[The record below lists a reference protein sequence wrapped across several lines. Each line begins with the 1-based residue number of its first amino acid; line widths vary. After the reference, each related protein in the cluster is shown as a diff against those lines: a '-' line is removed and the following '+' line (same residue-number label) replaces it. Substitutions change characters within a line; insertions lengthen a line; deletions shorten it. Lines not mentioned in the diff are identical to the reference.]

1 MPKTNV
7 GFFVGMFLFM
17 IFTGAWADIDI
28 FSTGSGFRIQDSSG
42 NIIGNVGTRAQAQKV
57 ADIYAKNGQ
66 KINWRTSTV
75 TTTGGMGTGAGTG
88 TTTSNTT
95 VSTSRQLTGGGS
107 VPRQITGGSA
117 GTAVTTTGGGS
128 NLPATTVK
136 GTNLPAT
143 TGGGSNLPATTGG
156 NATGGAGGGSG
167 GGGNTG
173 GTSGTSAASRVN
185 VGGAALGV
193 LGMIGGG
200 VGLYESVAGTDKA
213 TWGDVG
219 AGALSGASFAAGAAA
234 FVNAIPVGGQIAYGG
249 ALLVGSV
256 VGTLGAGAE
265 MFSETDC
272 ERDPV
277 LGIYACCNIS
287 KLSNIDA
294 YRAEIGDKMFAE
306 FPYVRYCVQG
316 KKEYKEEQPWLKG
329 RFLDDHWS
337 ANTEVGLC
345 PGYSVPENQEET
357 HIQLYAANDANVGF
371 CWMWEC
377 ADAGYTR
384 VGGKCVDDNDGA
396 KSSGG
401 SGGANGVIK
410 NNVIGTNC
418 EPADLP
424 QYATAGTYI
433 DNGIGVVCA
442 ATACQNGTY
451 LVVNSSGASQGW
463 CVASTYCTDANT
475 ALNIIDGNKTDLQCI
490 ANDIV
495 FGGELDEV
503 VVIAC
508 SNATL
513 DRLNATAAVYNQNI
527 DDCVPTACKDG
538 YRLEGTGEN
547 AKCFVGTDTRN
558 ECERGVTGYIVFEGV
573 CMPTAQMQQI
583 LSQRAAQSAQQ
594 QAATEIANLQSQIN
608 RYAGKIQDIE
618 DAHADDKVSVWK
630 NAEGKFNTSRLLSDS
645 IAGVALGT
653 VGGLVVNKIVKDK
666 HIETGFE
673 ELGCAIDGEKIADFD
688 DVFTINGAVD
698 KDGCVG
704 NNVGYGNV
712 FVWAAQ
718 NSDGTD
724 YARMIEDVNNPQNN
738 ACWVRVDIE
747 SDNIKINVS
756 DIPSRWFMVGQ
767 RITCGAWTN
776 RDTLRKRALDARKS
790 GRVWASVGG
799 AVGGAGL
806 GVGIMELFGNR
817 LIGGKVMGQKSL
829 DEIEL
834 LYSQMS
840 ETERREYAES
850 MEKLSDLCD
859 ELYQKGGTSSWCE

>member
-75 TTTGGMGTGAGTG
+75 TTTGGMGAGTG
-88 TTTSNTT
+88 TSTSNTT
-95 VSTSRQLTGGGS
+95 VPTSRQLTGGGS
-107 VPRQITGGSA
+107 APRQITGGSA
-117 GTAVTTTGGGS
+117 GTAVTTTGG
-128 NLPATTVK
+128 
-136 GTNLPAT
+136 
-143 TGGGSNLPATTGG
+143 

-167 GGGNTG
+167 GNTGSGGSTGGGGNTG
-173 GTSGTSAASRVN
+173 GTSGASAASRVN

-193 LGMIGGG
+193 LGMVGGG

-337 ANTEVGLC
+337 ANTEIGLC
-345 PGYSVPENQEET
+345 PGYS
-357 HIQLYAANDANVGF
+357 
-371 CWMWEC
+371 
-377 ADAGYTR
+377 
-384 VGGKCVDDNDGA
+384 
-396 KSSGG
+396 
-401 SGGANGVIK
+401 
-410 NNVIGTNC
+410 
-418 EPADLP
+418 
-424 QYATAGTYI
+424 
-433 DNGIGVVCA
+433 
-442 ATACQNGTY
+442 
-451 LVVNSSGASQGW
+451 
-463 CVASTYCTDANT
+463 
-475 ALNIIDGNKTDLQCI
+475 
-490 ANDIV
+490 
-495 FGGELDEV
+495 
-503 VVIAC
+503 
-508 SNATL
+508 
-513 DRLNATAAVYNQNI
+513 
-527 DDCVPTACKDG
+527 VPTACKDG

-573 CMPTAQMQQI
+573 CMPTTQMQQI

-840 ETERREYAES
+840 ETERREYTES

-859 ELYQKGGTSSWCE
+859 ELYQKGGTSAWCE